1 MLAIAAALDVVWAW
15 RLPGQA
21 HGVLVSAREP
31 AHQLLVRAGARAGE
45 PQNPPLD
52 SSVSDCVC
60 AAGAGVQRRLSWA
73 QAARPDASSSRRG
86 GSGHLGAEH
95 VAVSLAAKTASAD
108 TARRLP
114 PWSSLLRLHG

>member
-1 MLAIAAALDVVWAW
+1 M
-15 RLPGQA
+15 
-21 HGVLVSAREP
+21 LVSAREP

-95 VAVSLAAKTASAD
+95 VAVSLAAKTASA
-108 TARRLP
+108 ARLVDSLP
-114 PWSSLLRLHG
+114 GRSSSVPTINGVGVSQISGRCSAELC